1 MNTETFASRP
11 AKAVRFWIDRA
22 NQSEACIDEL
32 EVFAGEA
39 NVALAKAG
47 AIASSSG
54 DFVHPKHKLSQINDG
69 EYGNDEK
76 LDQHLQRTG
85 GWVQIDFPQIH
96 NVDRIV
102 WARDRT
108 GKYSDRTAL
117 EYRVELQDADGVGNM

>member
-32 EVFAGEA
+32 EVFAGEE

-69 EYGNDEK
+69 EYGNDRSWINNHRCGFK
-76 LDQHLQRTG
+76 LLSM
-85 GWVQIDFPQIH
+85 IH
-96 NVDRIV
+96 HVD
-102 WARDRT
+102 
-108 GKYSDRTAL
+108 
-117 EYRVELQDADGVGNM
+117 